1 MTAELDK
8 IRSDA
13 ELLPSMFR
21 AEAVYRNQCKS
32 ERDEA
37 VAKMDEAIKRS
48 ALLEKERLDLKQ
60 ELERKER
67 LSL

>member
-1 MTAELDK
+1 LELDK

-21 AEAVYRNQCKS
+21 AEAVFRNQCQK

-37 VAKMDEAIKRS
+37 VEKMQDAIRKMS
-48 ALLEKERLDLKQ
+48 LLEKERHDLRQ
-60 ELERKER
+60 ELDRKER